1 MGRQSGRRVGTTLL
15 VIALSS
21 ALVAA
26 ALVAAPALDRRD
38 RAQAAGMTL
47 PTGFQN
53 QVVFSGLTEPT
64 KVVFSPDGRVFV
76 AEKSG
81 KIKVFDSLT
90 STTPTLFAD
99 LSNEVYDYQDRGLL
113 GLALPPSFPA
123 DPHVYVLY
131 SMDAPIGG
139 TPPKWNDQCPTPP
152 GQTQDGC
159 VTGSRLSRLTANGDQ
174 MVPGSEQVL
183 VEDWCDQFPSHSIGT
198 VAFGPDGALY
208 AGGGDG
214 ASYNY
219 ADYGQSG
226 GTAGSGIPRNPCG
239 DPPAGVGGV
248 ETPPTAEG
256 GALRAQSV
264 ISGGNITQLDGSII
278 RVDPNTGAALP
289 DNPNAAATDPN
300 ARRIVAYGMRNP
312 FRFTFRPGTTDDMW
326 IGDVGWDTWEEIDH
340 QPDAHATVK
349 NFGWPCYEGVNP
361 QPGYQALGLNLCEA
375 LYNAP
380 GAVTPPVYQYQHG
393 VLIVPG
399 SPTDY
404 CGTSGGSVSGL
415 AFYNGG
421 MFPGPVGNYPAAY
434 NGALFFADYS
444 RRCIT
449 VMLAGA
455 NGQPDPTKVV
465 PFASA
470 VGPAGAVDLEPGPGG
485 DIYWVDIGGGTIDR
499 IVYFPNNRPPTAVI
513 HADQTSGSLPLTV
526 HLDGT
531 ASSDPDGDPLT
542 YGWDLGSGNFT
553 DSTSPTTSVTFN
565 DAAQHTVRLKVTD
578 TSGASNIASVV
589 ISAGNHPPTATITS
603 PSPSLTWKVG
613 DPITFAATATDQED
627 GTLPASDYT
636 WTIVLEHC
644 PDGVTCHE
652 HQIET
657 VTGVKQASFIAP
669 DHEYPAHLRIELTV
683 TDSGGLTDSKSVDVY
698 PQTTTLT
705 ATTNVSG
712 ATVAID
718 GTAGPGPLTKTV
730 IVGSAHAVTAPLQQV
745 GGTVYDFDQWT
756 DTGAQSHN
764 VTVSTPTTLTATL
777 STRSIS
783 VAGTQLLE
791 GNSGTTNAVV
801 PVTLDKPA
809 SRPVTVQWATQDGT
823 ATAPSDYTA
832 SSGSV
837 VFPAGTT
844 QQTISVP
851 IVGDTTVEPDETF
864 NVHLSAPENANLAVA
879 DATVK
884 ILDDDGTPSLNIPF
898 VYTPE
903 GNSGVSTKYVPVTLS
918 HPSSLTVTVNYSF
931 IDYGTTP
938 NVDYTATPGTLTFAP
953 GETVKSIPINVI
965 GDTLNEP
972 DEAVLAVLSNPT
984 NAVIGPSGPMGAL
997 IIQNDDPP
1005 PSIVGTLGKAPKP
1018 ASGTTTIDV
1027 PVFLS
1032 APSGR
1037 DVTVK
1042 WTTYPYSAVSGDFV
1056 PANGTLKFPQGT
1068 TRRDVLVTING
1079 GPPNANDITFLIAL
1093 SSPVYATLGG
1103 IGPGLGFATIT
1114 RS

>member
-1 MGRQSGRRVGTTLL
+1 MGRQSRRRLGKTFL
-15 VIALSS
+15 ALALAS

-26 ALVAAPALDRRD
+26 ALVAGPALDRRD
-38 RAQAAGMTL
+38 RAQAAGITL

-53 QVVFSGLTEPT
+53 QVVFSGLTLPT
-64 KVVFSPDGRVFV
+64 KVVFSPDGRIFV

-99 LSNEVYDYQDRGLL
+99 LSSEVYDYQDRGLL

-139 TPPKWNDQCPTPP
+139 TPPKWNDTCPTPP

-183 VEDWCDQFPSHSIGT
+183 IEDWCDQFPSHSIGT

-226 GTAGSGIPRNPCG
+226 GTPGSGIPRNPCG

-361 QPGYQALGLNLCEA
+361 QPGYQALGLNLCQA

-393 VLIVPG
+393 VTIVPG
-399 SPTDY
+399 NPNDF

-415 AFYNGG
+415 TFYNGG
-421 MFPGPVGNYPAAY
+421 MFPGTVGNYPSTY
-434 NGALFFADYS
+434 NGALFFSDYS

-455 NGQPDPTKVV
+455 DGQPDPTKVV

-470 VGPAGAVDLEPGPGG
+470 VGPAGAVDLETGPGG
-485 DIYWVDIGGGTIDR
+485 DVYWVDIGGGTIDR

-513 HADQTSGSLPLTV
+513 HASQTSGSVPLTV
-526 HLDGT
+526 NLDGT
-531 ASSDPDGDPLT
+531 ASTDPDGDPLT
-542 YGWDLGSGNFT
+542 YAWDLGSGNFT
-553 DSTSPTTSVTFN
+553 DSTSPTPTVTFN

-578 TSGASNIASVV
+578 TSGASNIASVM
-589 ISAGNHPPTATITS
+589 ISSGNHPPTATITS
-603 PSPSLTWKVG
+603 PSPSLNWKVG
-613 DPITFAATATDQED
+613 DPITFSATATDQED
-627 GTLPASDYT
+627 GTLPSSAYS

-652 HQIET
+652 HQIQT
-657 VTGVKQASFIAP
+657 VTGVKQATFIAP
-669 DHEYPAHLRIELTV
+669 DHEYPAPLRFELTV
-683 TDSGGLTDSKSVDVY
+683 TDSGGLTDSESVDVY
-698 PQTTTLT
+698 PSTTTLT
-705 ATTNVSG
+705 ATTNISG

-745 GGTVYDFDQWT
+745 GGTVYDFDNW
-756 DTGAQSHN
+756 DDGLAQSHN
-764 VTVSTPTTLTATL
+764 LTVSTPTVLNATL

-791 GNSGTTNAVV
+791 GNSGTTNATV
-801 PVTLDKPA
+801 PVTLDHPA
-809 SRPVTVQWATQDGT
+809 SRPVTVQWTTQDGT

-844 QQTISVP
+844 QQTINVP
-851 IVGDTTVEPDETF
+851 VVGDTTVEPDETF
-864 NVHLSAPENANLAVA
+864 NVHLSSPENANLAVA

-884 ILDDDGTPSLNIPF
+884 ILDDDGTPILSSVQVNA
-898 VYTPE
+898 PE
-903 GNSGVSTKYVPVTLS
+903 GNSGITTQYVPVTLS
-918 HPSSLTVTVNYSF
+918 HPSSQTVTVNYQLLAWGS
-931 IDYGTTP
+931 TP
-938 NVDYTATPGTLTFAP
+938 NVDYTGSPGTLTYAP
-953 GETVKSIPINVI
+953 GETVKSVPINVI
-965 GDTLNEP
+965 GDKLNEP
-972 DEAVLAVLSNPT
+972 DEAVIVWLSNPT
-984 NAVIGPSGPMGAL
+984 NAVFGPGGSYGAL
-997 IIQNDDPP
+997 LIQNDDPP
-1005 PSIVGTLGKAPKP
+1005 PAVVGGAGATPKP
-1018 ASGTTTIDV
+1018 ASGNATVGI
-1027 PVFLS
+1027 PVNLS
-1032 APSGR
+1032 APSGQT
-1037 DVTVK
+1037 VTVK
-1042 WTTYPYSAVSGDFV
+1042 WATTAYQAGPSDYV
-1056 PANGTLKFPQGT
+1056 PANGTLTWKPGE
-1068 TRRDVLVTING
+1068 TRKDILVQING
-1079 GPPNANDITFLIAL
+1079 GPPNASDLIFLIAF
-1093 SSPVYATLGG
+1093 SSPTNSTLGG
-1103 IGPGLGFATIT
+1103 IGPGLAFGVIT

>member
-1 MGRQSGRRVGTTLL
+1 M
-15 VIALSS
+15 
-21 ALVAA
+21 AA
-26 ALVAAPALDRRD
+26 ALVAAPALDRHD

-99 LSNEVYDYQDRGLL
+99 LSTEVYDYQDRGLL

-139 TPPKWNDQCPTPP
+139 TPPKWNDLCPTPP

-183 VEDWCDQFPSHSIGT
+183 IEDWCDQFPSHSIGT

-226 GTAGSGIPRNPCG
+226 GTPGSGIPRNPCG

-300 ARRIVAYGMRNP
+300 ARRIVAYGLRNP

-340 QPDAHATVK
+340 QPDARASVK

-361 QPGYQALGLNLCEA
+361 QPGYQALGLNLCQA

-393 VLIVPG
+393 VQIVPG

-404 CGTSGGSVSGL
+404 CGTSGGAVSGL
-415 AFYNGG
+415 TFYNGG
-421 MFPGPVGNYPAAY
+421 SLPGPVGNYPSMY
-434 NGALFFADYS
+434 DGALFFADYS

-470 VGPAGAVDLEPGPGG
+470 VGPAGAVDLETGPGG
-485 DIYWVDIGGGTIDR
+485 DVYWVDIGGGTIDR
-499 IVYFPNNRPPTAVI
+499 IVYYPNNRPPTAVI

-526 HLDGT
+526 NLDGT

-542 YGWDLGSGNFT
+542 YAWDLGSGNFT
-553 DSTSPTTSVTFN
+553 DSTSPTPSVTFN

-603 PSPSLTWKVG
+603 PSPTLQWKVG
-613 DPITFAATATDQED
+613 DPITFAATAVDQED
-627 GTLPASDYT
+627 GTLPASDYS
-636 WTIVLEHC
+636 WNVVLEHC

-657 VTGVKQASFIAP
+657 VTGVKQATFIAP
-669 DHEYPAHLRIELTV
+669 DHEYPAHLRVELTV
-683 TDSGGLTDSKSVDVY
+683 TDSGGLTDSEEVDVY

-718 GTAGPGPLTKTV
+718 GTAGAGPLTKTV
-730 IVGSAHAVTAPLQQV
+730 IVGSAHSVTAPLQQV
-745 GGTVYDFDQWT
+745 GGTVYDFDNWN
-756 DTGAQSHN
+756 DGGGQSHN
-764 VTVSTPTTLTATL
+764 VTVSTPTTLTASL

-783 VAGTQLLE
+783 VAGTQVLE
-791 GNSGTTNAVV
+791 GNSGTTNAAV
-801 PVTLDKPA
+801 PVTLDHPA
-809 SRPVTVQWATQDGT
+809 SRPVTVQYTTQDGT

-837 VFPAGTT
+837 VFPAGTM
-844 QQTISVP
+844 QQMINVP
-851 IVGDTTVEPDETF
+851 IVGDTTVEPNETF

-879 DATVK
+879 DATVT
-884 ILDDDGTPSLNIPF
+884 ILNDDGTPSL
-898 VYTPE
+898 TPGIVAAAE
-903 GNSGVSTKYVPVTLS
+903 GNTGVSTWYVPVTLS
-918 HPSSLTVTVNYSF
+918 QPSSQTVTVNYSWL
-931 IDYGTTP
+931 DWTANAGS
-938 NVDYTATPGTLTFAP
+938 DYTASPGTLTFAP
-953 GETVKSIPINVI
+953 GETVKSVPINII
-965 GDTLNEP
+965 GDTINEA
-972 DEAVLAVLSNPT
+972 DEIAFLYLTNPT
-984 NAVIGPSGPMGAL
+984 NAVIGPSGAIGGV

-1005 PSIVGTLGKAPKP
+1005 PAVVGTIGSTPKP
-1018 ASGTTTIDV
+1018 ASGTATVDI

-1032 APSGR
+1032 AVSGQT
-1037 DVTVK
+1037 VSVK
-1042 WTTYPYSAVSGDFV
+1042 WTTLPWQAAQTDFV
-1056 PANGTLKFPQGT
+1056 AGSGTLTWKPGE
-1068 TRRDVLVTING
+1068 TRKDILVQING
-1079 GPPNANDITFLIAL
+1079 GPPNASDLLFLIL
-1093 SSPVYATLGG
+1093 FSSPTNATLGG
-1103 IGPGLGFATIT
+1103 IGPGLGFGKIAH
-1114 RS
+1114 S